1 MLHVTTGRGPV
12 GEGLCQH
19 SLGFTELKGTTP
31 IQSTSVF
38 LSHRSVETRA
48 QTQGLKWDCRW
59 RSPAWL
65 LLCDHTLP
73 TDRTTHLPAT
83 HKSSPDPQPLQAS
96 CDLGKPYSSTGWEV
110 K

>member
-1 MLHVTTGRGPV
+1 M

-31 IQSTSVF
+31 IQGTSVF

-48 QTQGLKWDCRW
+48 QTQGLRWDCRW

-73 TDRTTHLPAT
+73 TDR
-83 HKSSPDPQPLQAS
+83 SPPPPQPPQKL
-96 CDLGKPYSSTGWEV
+96 P
-110 K
+110 